1 MLVQCPN
8 CKTTYKVS
16 DEVLLKGAAPA
27 FRCSRCRHTFE
38 IEGFTTK
45 PPAELPK
52 ANEAPPPAPEQELS
66 FSFKPPQPADPST
79 SGDKKETPEAA
90 AADQRTDEP
99 ATQTQEACS
108 VNTAE
113 AKDETPFTMPDVSQA
128 PDQTKT
134 TDPQKDFSITAPAL
148 STDTKGEES
157 DATGDVLPMSSYMD
171 QRASIVPY
179 VTLFGLLAIGFSLV
193 AALSHAH
200 PKLSEAIV
208 KQIPLLGTVLLK
220 NNHLKDGILIRSK
233 RAGYQSI
240 QGNREVFVLTGV
252 ASNQNPVVIRQVQ
265 ITGRVYN
272 ETGKELEEQTIW
284 LGNTISPK
292 IIRGMT
298 SEDIPHLQN
307 LKPLRSFEIPP
318 GDSVSFTIVF
328 LKAAKG
334 AKDFTCEVVAAAAE
348 V

>member
-16 DEVLLKGAAPA
+16 DEVFTGATPS

-38 IEGFTTK
+38 IEGVATK
-45 PPAELPK
+45 PPAERPK
-52 ANEAPPPAPEQELS
+52 ANEAPPPALEEELS
-66 FSFKPPQPADPST
+66 FSFKPSKPADPSS
-79 SGDKKETPEAA
+79 SGAKEKSPEAA
-90 AADQRTDEP
+90 AADRRTDEP
-99 ATQTQEACS
+99 ATPTQEAWS
-108 VNTAE
+108 INSAG
-113 AKDETPFTMPDVSQA
+113 AKDETPFTIPGVSQ
-128 PDQTKT
+128 PSDQTKT
-134 TDPQKDFSITAPAL
+134 TDRQKDFPITERAP
-148 STDTKGEES
+148 STDTKSEES
-157 DATGDVLPMSSYMD
+157 DATGDVLPISSYMD
-171 QRASIVPY
+171 QRASIFPY
-179 VTLFGLLAIGFSLV
+179 LTLFSLLTIVFSLV
-193 AALSHAH
+193 AAMSHAH

-208 KQIPLLGTVLLK
+208 KEIPLLGTVLLK
-220 NNHLKDGILIRSK
+220 NNHLKDGILIRSM
-233 RAGYQSI
+233 RAGHQSI
-240 QGNREVFVLTGV
+240 QGNREVVVLTGV

-318 GDSVSFTIVF
+318 GDSLPFTIVF